1 MQLEILE
8 LPEKK
13 DQEVLLDQLE
23 MQDFRV
29 LMDQLEH
36 QDQLESEEP

>member
-23 MQDFRV
+23 MQDSQV